1 MGADMYSIFWDWL
14 CSGGLRSNSLEQKKV
29 YSHSDSQSQSPS
41 RSTVIHELSTCI
53 MYVILDQSHRLFTLS
68 CALFL
73 NFDLILILYLCV
85 VALL

>member
-41 RSTVIHELSTCI
+41 RSTVVHGWSRAC
-53 MYVILDQSHRLFTLS
+53 TL
-68 CALFL
+68 L
-73 NFDLILILYLCV
+73 NVNHNAMSSLVHYF
-85 VALL
+85 